1 MRLVL
6 FTLASARYGVSADDV
21 VEIVRAVAVTP
32 LVGAPSIVKGLIDVR
47 GVIVPVFDL
56 RARLGLPSHAV
67 QPADHFILVRTPS
80 RIAALHVEGVSD
92 LVEIDEREM
101 TESRAQVPSTEQIA
115 GVATL
120 PDGMAFIHD
129 VATFLSQAE
138 SDSLAA
144 AMAARSAERAN
155 V

>member
-6 FTLASARYGVSADDV
+6 FTLAGARYGVSADDV
-21 VEIVRAVAVTP
+21 VEVVRAVAVTP
-32 LVGAPSIVKGLIDVR
+32 LAGAPPVVEGLIDVR
-47 GVIVPVFDL
+47 GVVVPVYDL
-56 RARLGLPSHAV
+56 RARLGVPSRAV

-80 RIAALHVEGVSD
+80 RVAALHVEGVAD
-92 LVEIDEREM
+92 LVEVDEREM
-101 TESRAQVPSTEQIA
+101 TESRSQIPSTEQIA

-144 AMAARSAERAN
+144 AMEAQSAERAN